1 MIHIVAITNNNEI
14 VQLNSL
20 DALKQADF
28 KWYWI
33 DFDQP
38 SDHEVQYLHDSLH
51 FHPLAIEDCLQNLQ
65 RAKLDYY
72 DDFSFFIMH
81 AIDPDNLTQHEHD
94 FFLNPTYIVTFHKQ
108 ASKEIESIWKRLAN
122 VKKNDVALWD
132 PYRVFYE
139 VLDKI
144 VDHYFPIVYALEDE
158 LNKVE
163 DNSNQEAMPILLDK
177 LFDIRH
183 QLLQL
188 RHTIN
193 PVRDL
198 FYRMLNS
205 SHLSG
210 INDRKVYFADI
221 YDHLIKLSEMV
232 GSNREVANDIRDN
245 YLSLNS
251 HQTNEVM
258 KVLTIITSIFA
269 PLTFIAG
276 IYGMNFVTMPE
287 LDWKYGY
294 LIVLIVMAVMSI
306 TMYAWFKRKGW
317 FN

>member
-1 MIHIVAITNNNEI
+1 MIHILAINNTNEI
-14 VQLNSL
+14 VELNSL

-38 SDHEVQYLHDSLH
+38 SDREVQYLHDSLH

-81 AIDPDNLTQHEHD
+81 AIEADNLTQREHD
-94 FFLNPTYIVTFHKQ
+94 FFLNPNYIVTFHKQ
-108 ASKEIESIWKRLAN
+108 ASKEIESIWKRLVN

-205 SHLSG
+205 SHLTG
-210 INDRKVYFADI
+210 INDRKEYFADI

-276 IYGMNFVTMPE
+276 IYGMNFVNMPE
-287 LDWKYGY
+287 LYWKNGY
-294 LIVLIVMAVMSI
+294 FIVLIVMAVISI
-306 TMYAWFKRKGW
+306 SMFAWFKRKGW

>member
-1 MIHIVAITNNNEI
+1 MIHIMAINNINKL
-14 VQLNSL
+14 VTLDSL
-20 DALKQADF
+20 DALNHEDY

-38 SDHEVQYLHDSLH
+38 SNDEVQYLHDSLH

-81 AIDPDNLTQHEHD
+81 ALQPKNLTQQEHD
-94 FFLNPTYIVTFHKQ
+94 FFLNPKYIVTFHKQ
-108 ASKEIESIWKRLAN
+108 ASIQIKNVWLRLLKVSTN
-122 VKKNDVALWD
+122 ELEHWD

-144 VDHYFPIVYALEDE
+144 VDDYFPIVYAIEDE
-158 LNKVE
+158 LNQVE
-163 DNSNQEAMPILLDK
+163 DNPNGEEMPILLDT

-205 SHLSG
+205 SHLTG
-210 INDRKVYFADI
+210 IHDRKVYFADI

-269 PLTFIAG
+269 PLTFIVG
-276 IYGMNFVTMPE
+276 IYGMNFINMPE
-287 LDWKYGY
+287 LRWQYGY
-294 LIVLIVMAVMSI
+294 FIVLAVMGAMSI

-317 FN
+317 F

>member
-1 MIHIVAITNNNEI
+1 MIQIIAVTKQQ
-14 VQLNSL
+14 QLIEL
-20 DALKQADF
+20 DAMEDLSTIDYQ
-28 KWYWI
+28 WYWI

-38 SDHEVQYLHDSLH
+38 TSEEVIHLEKTLH

-81 AIDPDNLTQHEHD
+81 AIEPMTLNQLEHD
-94 FFLNPTYIVTFHKQ
+94 FFLSENAIVTFHHQSSIQINQVWQRLKKLREEQ
-108 ASKEIESIWKRLAN
+108 IEK
-122 VKKNDVALWD
+122 WD
-132 PYRVFYE
+132 SYRVFYE
-139 VLDKI
+139 ILDKI
-144 VDHYFPIVYALEDE
+144 VDHYFPIIYSIEDE
-158 LNKVE
+158 LNEVE
-163 DNSNQEAMPILLDK
+163 NNPNEKTMPVLLDN

-205 SHLSG
+205 SHLKG
-210 INDRKVYFADI
+210 IKDRRAYFTDI
-221 YDHLIKLSEMV
+221 YDHLLKLSEMV
-232 GSNREVANDIRDN
+232 ASNRDIANDIRDN

-269 PLTFIAG
+269 PLTLIAG
-276 IYGMNFVTMPE
+276 IYGMNFTYMPE
-287 LDWKYGY
+287 LQTDAGY
-294 LIVLIVMAVMSI
+294 YITLGVMVVIAIAMF
-306 TMYAWFKRKGW
+306 AWFKRKRW
-317 FN
+317 F

>member
-1 MIHIVAITNNNEI
+1 MIHILAINNNNEL
-14 VQLNSL
+14 VQLNSI
-20 DALKQADF
+20 DALKQEAY

-38 SDHEVQYLHDSLH
+38 SDKEVHYLHDSLD
-51 FHPLAIEDCLQNLQ
+51 FHPLAVEDCLQNLQ

-81 AIDPDNLTQHEHD
+81 ALQPDDLTQLEHD
-94 FFLNPTYIVTFHKQ
+94 FFLNPNYIVTFHKQ
-108 ASKEIESIWKRLAN
+108 ASTEIESVWKRLLYI
-122 VKKNDVALWD
+122 KKHDLELWD

-144 VDHYFPIVYALEDE
+144 VDRYFPIVYAIEDE

-163 DNSNQEAMPILLDK
+163 DNSNQEAMPALLDK

-276 IYGMNFVTMPE
+276 IYGMNFVNMPE
-287 LDWKYGY
+287 LEWEYGY
-294 LIVLIVMAVMSI
+294 FIVLIVMAAMSI

>member
-1 MIHIVAITNNNEI
+1 MIHILAVNKQQ
-14 VQLNSL
+14 QLIKVDSIEDL
-20 DALKQADF
+20 SSIDF
-28 KWYWI
+28 EWYWI

-38 SDHEVQYLHDSLH
+38 TADEVIHLEKTLH
-51 FHPLAIEDCLQNLQ
+51 FHPLAIEDCLQTLQ

-81 AIDPDNLTQHEHD
+81 AIEPATLSQLEHD
-94 FFLNPTYIVTFHKQ
+94 FFLSEKAIVTFHNQ
-108 ASKEIESIWKRLAN
+108 ASIQINQVWQR
-122 VKKNDVALWD
+122 VAQLREEQLGKWD
-132 PYRVFYE
+132 SYRVFYE
-139 VLDKI
+139 ILDKI
-144 VDHYFPIVYALEDE
+144 VDHYFPIVYSIEDE
-158 LNKVE
+158 LNEVE
-163 DNSNQEAMPILLDK
+163 DNPNDETMPVLLDN

-205 SHLSG
+205 SHLQG
-210 INDRKVYFADI
+210 IKDRRAYFTDI
-221 YDHLIKLSEMV
+221 YDHLLKLSEMV
-232 GSNREVANDIRDN
+232 ASNREIANDIRDN

-269 PLTFIAG
+269 PLTLIAG
-276 IYGMNFVTMPE
+276 IYGMNFTYMPE
-287 LDWKYGY
+287 LQTDAGY
-294 LIVLIVMAVMSI
+294 FVTLAVMVAIAI
-306 TMYAWFKRKGW
+306 TMFSWFKRKGW
-317 FN
+317 F

>member
-1 MIHIVAITNNNEI
+1 MIHILAVNQQQQLVA
-14 VQLNSL
+14 L
-20 DALKQADF
+20 DSIEALAAIDYQ
-28 KWYWI
+28 WYWI

-38 SDHEVQYLHDSLH
+38 TPEEVTHLEKTLHY
-51 FHPLAIEDCLQNLQ
+51 HPLAIEDCLQNLQ

-81 AIDPDNLTQHEHD
+81 AIDPTALTQLEHD
-94 FFLNPTYIVTFHKQ
+94 FFLSDQAIVTFHNQPSIQIDQVWQRVIKLRNGQ
-108 ASKEIESIWKRLAN
+108 IEK
-122 VKKNDVALWD
+122 WD
-132 PYRVFYE
+132 SYRVFYE
-139 VLDKI
+139 ILDKI
-144 VDHYFPIVYALEDE
+144 VDHYFPIVYSIEDE
-158 LNKVE
+158 LNEVE
-163 DNSNQEAMPILLDK
+163 DNPNEEAMPVLLDN

-205 SHLSG
+205 SHLKG
-210 INDRKVYFADI
+210 IKDRKAYFTDI
-221 YDHLIKLSEMV
+221 YDHLLKLSEMV
-232 GSNREVANDIRDN
+232 ASNREIANDIRDN

-269 PLTFIAG
+269 PLTLIAG
-276 IYGMNFVTMPE
+276 IYGMNFTYMPE
-287 LDWKYGY
+287 LQTDFGY
-294 LIVLIVMAVMSI
+294 FITLGVMVVIAIAMF
-306 TMYAWFKRKGW
+306 AWFKRKGW
-317 FN
+317 F

>member
-1 MIHIVAITNNNEI
+1 MIHIIAIDSQHQFITFDSIE
-14 VQLNSL
+14 QLTQN
-20 DALKQADF
+20 DYQ
-28 KWYWI
+28 WCWI

-38 SDHEVQYLHDSLH
+38 TDQEVTHLKKTLHY
-51 FHPLAIEDCLQNLQ
+51 HPLAIEDCLQTLQ

-81 AIDPDNLTQHEHD
+81 AIHPETLDQLEHD
-94 FFLNPTYIVTFHKQ
+94 FFLSERMIVTFHYNRSPQISHVWQRVNQLLSAAQLEK
-108 ASKEIESIWKRLAN
+108 
-122 VKKNDVALWD
+122 WD

-139 VLDKI
+139 ILDKI
-144 VDHYFPIVYALEDE
+144 VDQYFPIVYTIEDE
-158 LNKVE
+158 LNEVE
-163 DNSNQEAMPILLDK
+163 DNPNEEAMPVLLDN

-210 INDRKVYFADI
+210 IQSRRAYFTDI
-221 YDHLIKLSEMV
+221 YDHLLKLAEMV
-232 GSNREVANDIRDN
+232 ASNREIANDIRDN

-269 PLTFIAG
+269 PPTLIAG
-276 IYGMNFVTMPE
+276 IYGMNFAYMPALQTKLGYFVT
-287 LDWKYGY
+287 LG
-294 LIVLIVMAVMSI
+294 VMVVIAGM
-306 TMYAWFKRKGW
+306 MFAWFKRKGW
-317 FN
+317 F